1 MDNLT
6 ATQVKAMHK
15 QWLDAQGRAMQEA
28 MDKSMT
34 KLLFDE
40 FYLPSPHPVTLR
52 TGKGT
57 GFNARFFRLY
67 EGLAIKDG
75 GVGPHFLT
83 NWKQRFMTER
93 FSTLSISIRKREKSN
108 EKEIKTEATTAKR
121 DRVTYEEA
129 LRDLR
134 SADNKSRFDSIL
146 DSANSRKQ
154 GAQHRARLD
163 AKPYRTGLSAA
174 TRAIAENS
182 NAGVLPAT
190 AGCR

>member
-1 MDNLT
+1 MDNMT
-6 ATQVKAMHK
+6 ATQVKAMHE
-15 QWLDAQGRAMQEA
+15 QWLDAQGKAMQEA
-28 MDKSMT
+28 MDKTMT
-34 KLLFDE
+34 KLLFDG
-40 FYLPSPHPVTLR
+40 LHLLSPHPVTLV
-52 TGKGT
+52 TGKGA

-93 FSTLSISIRKREKSN
+93 FTTLSISIQQREKSN
-108 EKEIKTEATTAKR
+108 EKANTWAETTKHS
-121 DRVTYEEA
+121 RVTYEEA

-154 GAQHRARLD
+154 DAQHRARLD